1 MIKSSRIWWV
11 RVMRVWVSGRVG
23 KSTAKAMVAMLLA
36 GSAAGCSSDVSRFG
50 GLFSSS
56 SSNTDSIT
64 TSSVP
69 RQHITGLNGG
79 APIPRQ
85 DIGGYGGQVA
95 QGQVYQPVAQTQATR
110 NAALN
115 QPMPGYDGV
124 TTGTT
129 SVSQARLA
137 STPVAVER
145 ATLAAPSPEKVAL
158 AQPMPAKIAEKPR
171 LAESVSKSGWG
182 ATDAPTV
189 TLRPGETIAG
199 LSRRY
204 GVPEKEILRVNGL
217 TNGGQVAVGQQI
229 IIPTFG
235 KAPNAAKGS
244 AKVADLPAGQ
254 LPAPAKEPSNEVA
267 ALPTG
272 TSLRGKQTGEGAK
285 LPQPVAGGGEGGTY
299 TVKPGDSLARIAKA
313 TGTPIDALKAAN
325 GLTATTIRVGQ
336 VLKLPGKNGVPAA
349 SEPADAVK
357 TASIPAKTPAV
368 QPSVASKP
376 AGEPASYQPPVA
388 KQTVSEA
395 AAKADDEE
403 APGQTG
409 IGKYRWPVRGAVIA
423 GYGANVEGSRND
435 GIDISVP
442 EGTPI
447 KAAENGVVIYAGNG
461 LKELGNT
468 VLVRHDDGTVTVYG
482 NANSLNVTRGQKV
495 QRGQTLAS
503 SGMSGNAKR
512 PQVHFEVR
520 KDATPVNPMT
530 FLN

>member
-1 MIKSSRIWWV
+1 
-11 RVMRVWVSGRVG
+11 MRVWVSGRVG

-56 SSNTDSIT
+56 STNTDAIT
-64 TSSVP
+64 TSAIP
-69 RQHITGLNGG
+69 RHQITGLNGE

-85 DIGGYGGQVA
+85 DIGGYTGQA
-95 QGQVYQPVAQTQATR
+95 ATAPVYQPSPSAVDGQ
-110 NAALN
+110 NAALS
-115 QPMPGYDGV
+115 QPMPSRVYDNV

-129 SVSQARLA
+129 SVSRARLA

-145 ATLAAPSPEKVAL
+145 GTLAAPGAEKVAL
-158 AQPMPAKIAEKPR
+158 AQPMPSNVLHKPK
-171 LAESVSKSGWG
+171 LAEIPSKSGWSSNG
-182 ATDAPTV
+182 APSV
-189 TLRPGETIAG
+189 TLRPGETVAG

-217 TNGGQVAVGQQI
+217 TSAGQVVVGQQI

-235 KAPNAAKGS
+235 KAPNAAKG
-244 AKVADLPAGQ
+244 AAQVAEIPAGK
-254 LPAPAKEPSNEVA
+254 LPVPSKEPTNEVA
-267 ALPTG
+267 TLPG
-272 TSLRGKQTGEGAK
+272 AASSRGKQLAEGAK
-285 LPQPVAGGGEGGTY
+285 LPQPAAGGGEGGHY

-313 TGTPIDALKAAN
+313 TGAPIDALKAAN
-325 GLTATTIRVGQ
+325 GLTASTIRVGQ
-336 VLKLPGKNGVPAA
+336 VLKIPGKGAA
-349 SEPADAVK
+349 PVAADPADTVK
-357 TASIPAKTPAV
+357 TASVP
-368 QPSVASKP
+368 SKP
-376 AGEPASYQPPVA
+376 AAVAPAAVAKPAAEPASYKPPVA
-388 KQTVSEA
+388 KETVSEA
-395 AAKADDEE
+395 AAKGDDSE
-403 APGQTG
+403 APDQTG

-423 GYGANVEGSRND
+423 GYGSNVEGSRND

-482 NANSLNVTRGQKV
+482 NANGLSVTRGQKV
-495 QRGQTLAS
+495 QRGQTLAN

>member
-1 MIKSSRIWWV
+1 
-11 RVMRVWVSGRVG
+11 MRVWVSGRVG

-56 SSNTDSIT
+56 SSNPDSIT

-85 DIGGYGGQVA
+85 DIGGYTGQVA
-95 QGQVYQPVAQTQATR
+95 QGQVYQPVAGAQDART
-110 NAALN
+110 AALN
-115 QPMPGYDGV
+115 QPMPGKLYDGV

-145 ATLAAPSPEKVAL
+145 ATLAAPSADKVAL
-158 AQPMPAKIAEKPR
+158 AQPMPAKLPEKPR
-171 LAESVSKSGWG
+171 LAESVSKSGWS

-189 TLRPGETIAG
+189 TLRPGETVAG

-217 TNGGQVAVGQQI
+217 TNSGQVAVGQQI

-254 LPAPAKEPSNEVA
+254 LPVPGKEPTNEVA
-267 ALPTG
+267 ALPAGNT
-272 TSLRGKQTGEGAK
+272 LRVKQNADGK

-313 TGTPIDALKAAN
+313 TGTPIEALKAAN

-336 VLKLPGKNGVPAA
+336 VLKLPGKNGVPATP
-349 SEPADAVK
+349 EPGDLVK
-357 TASIPAKTPAV
+357 TASVPAKTPAL
-368 QPSVASKP
+368 QPSVATKP
-376 AGEPASYQPPVA
+376 AGEPASYKPPVA
-388 KQTVSEA
+388 KETVSEA
-395 AAKADDEE
+395 AAKGDDEE

-495 QRGQTLAS
+495 QRGQTLAA

>member
-1 MIKSSRIWWV
+1 
-11 RVMRVWVSGRVG
+11 MRVWVSGRVG

-56 SSNTDSIT
+56 SSNPDTIT
-64 TSSVP
+64 TSAIP
-69 RQHITGLNGG
+69 QRHITGLNGE

-85 DIGGYGGQVA
+85 DIGSYTGQAA
-95 QGQVYQPVAQTQATR
+95 QGQVYQQQPVYTASAR
-110 NAALN
+110 NDALS
-115 QPMPGYDGV
+115 QPMPGKVYDNV

-137 STPVAVER
+137 STPVTVER
-145 ATLAAPSPEKVAL
+145 ATLAAPGEKVAL
-158 AQPMPAKIAEKPR
+158 AQPLPSKLSDKPK
-171 LAESVSKSGWG
+171 LADVPSKSGWSANG
-182 ATDAPTV
+182 APTV
-189 TLRPGETIAG
+189 TLRPGETIGG

-217 TNGGQVAVGQQI
+217 ASAGQVSVGQQI

-244 AKVADLPAGQ
+244 AQVADLPAGK
-254 LPAPAKEPSNEVA
+254 LPLPAKEPTNDVA
-267 ALPTG
+267 TLPAGNT
-272 TSLRGKQTGEGAK
+272 LRVKQTAEGAK
-285 LPQPVAGGGEGGTY
+285 LPQPAAGGGDEGSY
-299 TVKPGDSLARIAKA
+299 TVKPGDSLAKIAKA

-325 GLTATTIRVGQ
+325 GLSASTIRVGQ
-336 VLKLPGKNGVPAA
+336 VLKLPGKGGVPATA
-349 SEPADAVK
+349 DAADAVK
-357 TASIPAKTPAV
+357 TASIPAKAAPAAV
-368 QPSVASKP
+368 AQPKP
-376 AGEPASYQPPVA
+376 AAEPASYKPPVA
-388 KQTVSEA
+388 KETVSEA
-395 AAKADDEE
+395 AAKGDDAE
-403 APGQTG
+403 APDQTG

-423 GYGANVEGSRND
+423 GYGSNVEGSRND

-482 NANSLNVTRGQKV
+482 NANSLNVSRGQKV
-495 QRGQTLAS
+495 QRGQTLAA